1 MLISFDLLPK
11 ELLSS
16 LVFEAC
22 RSCGD
27 LVGVCGFNSV
37 FERNACDDFG
47 EVGLAG
53 PKLHIWAFVGTFR
66 EQITPQHSVDTAS
79 HLRQGT

>member
-1 MLISFDLLPK
+1 MKGMVADKPIRGVNAGPKTHPCTRLLALAFPVMVDMAQVAN

-27 LVGVCGFNSV
+27 LVGFCGFNSV
-37 FERNACDDFG
+37 FERDACDDFG
-47 EVGLAG
+47 KVIKA
-53 PKLHIWAFVGTFR
+53 A
-66 EQITPQHSVDTAS
+66 
-79 HLRQGT
+79 